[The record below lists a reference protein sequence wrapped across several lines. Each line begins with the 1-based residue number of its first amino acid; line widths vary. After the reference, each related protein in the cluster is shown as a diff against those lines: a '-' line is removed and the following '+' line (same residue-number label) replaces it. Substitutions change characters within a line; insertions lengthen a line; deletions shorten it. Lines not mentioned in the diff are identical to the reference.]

1 LARMGHKLIMT
12 TLISAAIFAVA
23 MWAYYQ
29 GYFNIERL
37 SKLMG
42 FPF

>member
-1 LARMGHKLIMT
+1 MGRKLLMT
-12 TLISAAIFAVA
+12 TLISGVIFAIA
-23 MWAYYQ
+23 MWAYHQ

>member
-1 LARMGHKLIMT
+1 V
-12 TLISAAIFAVA
+12 IFAIS

-42 FPF
+42 MPF